1 MTGSMMAPAL
11 VVLAAG
17 VAVWPES
24 TVRAAGFARVVAAQ
38 GWWAASRIVVGAV
51 LATILIAPDWWPA
64 AAPLAVGAHLL
75 QRRMSRRPDVRLRL
89 RRRHQLALTLEMIA
103 SCLAAGLVP
112 ATAVAVV
119 LRARG
124 DPLHSGRADAGDD
137 PAVEALTA
145 VSALLMVGA
154 GSESAWTPA
163 AQCPE
168 LAPLAAAAVRTARG
182 GVALAAAF
190 RDRAEALRQECAR
203 LETARSGRAGVLM
216 TAPLGI
222 CFLPAFLCLGLA
234 PVVIGLLGS
243 LHLW

>member
-1 MTGSMMAPAL
+1 MTGSITAPVL
-11 VVLAAG
+11 VILAAA

-24 TVRAAGFARVVAAQ
+24 TVRTAGTARVAAAQ
-38 GWWAASRIVVGAV
+38 GWWATSRIVVGAV

-64 AAPLAVGAHLL
+64 AVPLAVGAHLL
-75 QRRMSRRPDVRLRL
+75 QRRTSRRPDVRVRL

-103 SCLAAGLVP
+103 SCLGAGLVP

-124 DPLHSGRADAGDD
+124 DPPHSADSGDD
-137 PAVEALTA
+137 PAVEALIA
-145 VSALLMVGA
+145 VSALLAIGA
-154 GSESAWTPA
+154 GSESAWAPA

-168 LAPLAAAAVRTARG
+168 LAPLAAAAVRTAHG

-203 LETARSGRAGVLM
+203 LETARASRAGVLM
-216 TAPLGI
+216 TAPLGV

-243 LHLW
+243 LQLW